1 MDKIDLFKHFMPKEF
16 FDKLHHIIPAI
27 WCSMP
32 LPACRRC
39 GIWTNACG
47 IQIFTNVQGK
57 PLSLP
62 EYHQLF
68 EIAAAHDLPVWV
80 HPMRMPDHA
89 DYASEDKSEDE
100 IWFTF
105 GWPYETTACM
115 TRLIYSGLFDTL
127 PELKIITHH
136 MGGMIPFFAN
146 KISLGFAQ
154 LFDGD
159 SGHNPMAAHAGLKHQ
174 PLHYFHMLYGDT
186 ALNGSAAATACGHD
200 FFTTGHSLFAT
211 DAPFDCNGG
220 RDLIQ
225 GTLDALDALPVTA
238 EERAAIYSDNTR
250 RLLNLA

>member
-1 MDKIDLFKHFMPKEF
+1 
-16 FDKLHHIIPAI
+16 
-27 WCSMP
+27 
-32 LPACRRC
+32 
-39 GIWTNACG
+39 
-47 IQIFTNVQGK
+47 
-57 PLSLP
+57 
-62 EYHQLF
+62 
-68 EIAAAHDLPVWV
+68 V
-80 HPMRMPDHA
+80 HPIRGPNFP
-89 DYASEDKSEDE
+89 DYATEDRSEHE

-105 GWPYETTACM
+105 GWPYETSACM
-115 TRLIYSGLFDTL
+115 MRLVYSGLFDRL
-127 PELKIITHH
+127 PGLKIITHH

-159 SGHNPMAAHAGLKHQ
+159 AGHNPLAEQAGLKHQ
-174 PLHYFHMLYGDT
+174 PLHYFHLLYGDT

-225 GTLDALDALPVTA
+225 GTLAALDALPVTA